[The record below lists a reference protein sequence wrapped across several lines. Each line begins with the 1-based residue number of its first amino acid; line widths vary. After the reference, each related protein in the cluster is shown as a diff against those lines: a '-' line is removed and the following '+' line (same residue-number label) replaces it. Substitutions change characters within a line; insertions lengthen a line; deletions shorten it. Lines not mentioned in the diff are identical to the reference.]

1 MSKEKEK
8 EKVKEE
14 DLFINLVLEE
24 GVYKTLA
31 TRNYDRRVPYKAR
44 DPKKLTAFIPGT
56 IKKIASAKGKKVK
69 KGDLLLILD
78 AMKMNNQIFAPFD
91 GTVKDIYVKEG
102 EKVEKNALL
111 AEMK

>member
-1 MSKEKEK
+1 MTK
-8 EKVKEE
+8 EKVKS
-14 DLFINLVLEE
+14 DDQFINLAVEE
-24 GVYKTLA
+24 GVFKTLT
-31 TRNYDRRVPYKAR
+31 TRNFERRVPYKPR

-56 IKKIASAKGKKVK
+56 IKKISSGKGKKVK

-102 EKVEKNALL
+102 ERVEKNALL

>member
-1 MSKEKEK
+1 MPKEISKT
-8 EKVKEE
+8 E
-14 DLFINLVLEE
+14 DQFINLVVEE
-24 GVYKTLA
+24 GVFKTLT
-31 TRNYDRRVPYKAR
+31 TRNYDRRKPYKPL

-56 IKKIASAKGKKVK
+56 IKKVASGKGKKVK
-69 KGDLLLILD
+69 KGDLLLILE